1 MRTVFDVGI
10 QRSDRRPPPDKC
22 GPASYEDEWYG
33 WRVPSRDAQ
42 RVSRSGYGTVL
53 LYINDSELRLF
64 LGLLALAPI
73 MGTVAWLARVSA
85 TATHAT
91 NHNAPRRRYTK
102 LRAAVKEF
110 IAEVTRLNWAVVE
123 ARSGPTNPNEADGRI
138 VAIKERMSELFERVT
153 LAAGVP
159 SPEPAIGAESDA
171 APHLTWTPQPAV
183 HVDSAR

>member
-1 MRTVFDVGI
+1 M
-10 QRSDRRPPPDKC
+10 
-22 GPASYEDEWYG
+22 
-33 WRVPSRDAQ
+33 
-42 RVSRSGYGTVL
+42 L

-123 ARSGPTNPNEADGRI
+123 ARSGPTNPNEADGRV

-183 HVDSAR
+183 HVDSAC